1 MTAVDSA
8 VEPSSGLGT
17 EEELQ
22 RRLALA
28 SPTDTVR
35 GLSFHNLLDAVRMDL
50 GEEAAARC
58 LARCEGKLFKSFFSY
73 PVSDYLLLQ
82 YMSAW
87 ELQARYGSFDSA
99 VRRMTS
105 GLAPG
110 FLSSVVG
117 KAFMLL
123 TKEGPRQLINNMPV
137 AYRSAASFG
146 ELSVHWTGARRG
158 VLSTRRDFLLYLN
171 HEGGVQG
178 LFRTLG
184 ITTAE
189 VRGRQVGP
197 LENEVEFS
205 WE

>member
-1 MTAVDSA
+1 MTGGQIAM
-8 VEPSSGLGT
+8 ELESGLGT
-17 EEELQ
+17 ELELQ

-28 SPTDTVR
+28 SAADTVR
-35 GLSFHNLLDAVRMDL
+35 GLSFHNLLDAVRLEL
-50 GEEAAARC
+50 GDEAVGRCQAQCEE
-58 LARCEGKLFKSFFSY
+58 KNFKSFFTY
-73 PVSDYLLLQ
+73 PVSDYLRLQ
-82 YMSAW
+82 YTAAW
-87 ELQARYGSFDSA
+87 MLQEKYGSFDNA
-99 VRRMTS
+99 VRRMAS

-137 AYRSAASFG
+137 AFRAAASFG
-146 ELSVHWTGARRG
+146 EISVHWTGSRRG
-158 VLSTRRDFLLYLN
+158 VLVTRRDFLLYLN
-171 HEGGVQG
+171 HEGGLTG

-184 ITTAE
+184 IMTAE

-197 LENEVEFS
+197 LDNEVEFS